1 MKPEI
6 VNLGS
11 LYFNATPVIPGAMYQ
26 PNLSLA
32 IGNTVPRHKIQ
43 WLKDGDHLIAIGNV
57 CNDISWERLHRLGF
71 IFGTPIRI
79 DDRLY
84 LCRSLKVG
92 SKKGEDS
99 EWDNLV
105 AHYGEDNTLWHW
117 REVFFWGQDSV
128 QGDDHLCAVRGC
140 YSAKYFGHY
149 HVATHG
155 TGLGFRPVLEPL
167 PCPSTSLDTLL
178 GKNISA
184 YGSQGHVIKGVLAE
198 FDEYDIVL
206 TSAAPVPEKCTWA
219 YQEGAE
225 VVVSRGQVLWREESV
240 AKDI

>member
-1 MKPEI
+1 MERTIPSGTGGKFSF
-6 VNLGS
+6 G
-11 LYFNATPVIPGAMYQ
+11 ARTPYKEMI
-26 PNLSLA
+26 
-32 IGNTVPRHKIQ
+32 I
-43 WLKDGDHLIAIGNV
+43 
-57 CNDISWERLHRLGF
+57 
-71 IFGTPIRI
+71 
-79 DDRLY
+79 
-84 LCRSLKVG
+84 
-92 SKKGEDS
+92 
-99 EWDNLV
+99 
-105 AHYGEDNTLWHW
+105 
-117 REVFFWGQDSV
+117 SV
-128 QGDDHLCAVRGC
+128 QYGAATQQSILDTIMSQPMEPV
-140 YSAKYFGHY
+140 SAS
-149 HVATHG
+149 A
-155 TGLGFRPVLEPL
+155 LLEPP